1 MKKKKVENRSNNY
14 KRSKQKRRT
23 RVKPVKNTIYFSL
36 QIRELSL
43 YEIRRYIFYNI
54 FKTKI
59 CAY

>member
-36 QIRELSL
+36 RIR
-43 YEIRRYIFYNI
+43 EIRRYIFYNI
-54 FKTKI
+54 FKTRKI
-59 CAY
+59 YAY